1 MTLMRACVCDIPCLW
16 GLLNSEVLWEIGLP
30 QRGFFLLIQ
39 SGNILE
45 FVSIN
50 YLCCWAFI
58 WVGVQLTTGG
68 SGSDA
73 LQDLYKSLQVDS
85 EQTISGV
92 DDGGCVIK
100 WQEH

>member
-1 MTLMRACVCDIPCLW
+1 MR
-16 GLLNSEVLWEIGLP
+16 
-30 QRGFFLLIQ
+30 
-39 SGNILE
+39 
-45 FVSIN
+45 
-50 YLCCWAFI
+50 
-58 WVGVQLTTGG
+58 VGVQLTTGG

-92 DDGGCVIK
+92 DDGGCVIQ

>member
-1 MTLMRACVCDIPCLW
+1 MQSF
-16 GLLNSEVLWEIGLP
+16 LLNLFSEGNPVSV
-30 QRGFFLLIQ
+30 RGFFLLRQ

-45 FVSIN
+45 LVSG
-50 YLCCWAFI
+50 YHLRGWALI
-58 WVGVQLTTGG
+58 GVGVQLTTGG

-73 LQDLYKSLQVDS
+73 LQYLYKSLQVDS

-92 DDGGCVIK
+92 DDGGCVIQ